1 MRYKEICLLILIMAA
16 APVQAGNAYL
26 ATATLR
32 GSLPVNTWK
41 TLRDRRVV
49 KQDLD
54 YSCGAASVAT
64 ILREYYR
71 QSGITEQTILKAMN
85 KDVAA
90 SFHDLSGVV
99 KGYGLKGMGLAL
111 NFEQLKQLKMPAIA
125 YLEYRG
131 DAHFSVIRGIS
142 KQGRV
147 WLGDP
152 SWGNRRFSQ
161 QQFLAMWETRRGNE
175 LKGKILLLLPAKK
188 DRPPVDTAFFST
200 PRKNALPEILLGLRP

>member
-1 MRYKEICLLILIMAA
+1 MRYKGWWLLLIMMAS
-16 APVQAGNAYL
+16 PVSAGTAYL
-26 ATATLR
+26 ATATVR
-32 GSLPVNTWK
+32 GALPVKTWK
-41 TLRDRRVV
+41 ALRDERVV

-71 QSGITEQTILKAMN
+71 QPTATEQRILKAMH

-99 KGYGLKGMGLAL
+99 KRYGLKGVGLAL
-111 NFEQLKQLKMPAIA
+111 NFGQLKQLKMPAIA

-142 KQGRV
+142 KEGRV

-161 QQFLAMWETRRGNE
+161 QQFLATWETRQGNA
-175 LKGKILLLLPAKK
+175 LKGKILLLLPAK
-188 DRPPVDTAFFST
+188 RSLMPVDRAFFT
-200 PRKNALPEILLGLRP
+200 APENNALPEILLGLRP

>member
-1 MRYKEICLLILIMAA
+1 MRYKGGWLLLIVIVS
-16 APVQAGNAYL
+16 PVNAGTAYL
-26 ATATLR
+26 ATATVH
-32 GSLPVNTWK
+32 GGLPVKTWK
-41 TLRDRRVV
+41 ALRDERVV

-71 QSGITEQTILKAMN
+71 QSGITEQAILKAMN

-90 SFHDLSGVV
+90 SFHDLARVV
-99 KGYGLKGMGLAL
+99 QRHGLKGVGLAL
-111 NFEQLKQLKMPAIA
+111 NFGQLQQLKMPAIA

-152 SWGNRRFSQ
+152 SWGNRRFSK
-161 QQFLAMWETRRGNE
+161 QQFLAMWETRQGNE
-175 LKGKILLLLPAKK
+175 LKGKILLLLPAAETMS
-188 DRPPVDTAFFST
+188 PVDSAFFSAPLNT
-200 PRKNALPEILLGLRP
+200 ALPEILLGLRP